1 MLEIS
6 FFRKHNKHACI
17 LSLHLSSSLCS
28 RHALSVFSLSS
39 TAFPPIL
46 IFIISLSLF
55 SFSSWFSIP
64 PSHCLFSH
72 PFFSLLSSLLPP
84 PHQPK
89 GLIQPPVCLQRA
101 WEKTG
106 HKQHSKQTT
115 CFLLRSR
122 VVKCVDRNRTRQP
135 CSRIRTDRMNS
146 GRKNQTN
153 TAAIH
158 STSSPA
164 CKW

>member
-1 MLEIS
+1 MHS
-6 FFRKHNKHACI
+6 FSAPLI
-17 LSLHLSSSLCS
+17 LPLFPSRSVCLFLVLNCLPSNPHLHHL
-28 RHALSVFSLSS
+28 
-39 TAFPPIL
+39 
-46 IFIISLSLF
+46 IISLS

-72 PFFSLLSSLLPP
+72 PFLSLLSLLLPP